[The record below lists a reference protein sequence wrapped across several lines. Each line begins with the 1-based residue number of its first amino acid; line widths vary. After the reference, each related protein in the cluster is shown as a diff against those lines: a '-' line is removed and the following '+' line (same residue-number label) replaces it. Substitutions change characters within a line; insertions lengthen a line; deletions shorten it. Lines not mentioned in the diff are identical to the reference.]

1 MRTSF
6 VILNKMKEKII
17 KAVKERY
24 VSIPSLKVS
33 MYEDMDT
40 VLMNLSID
48 LDHEVSEEEVLT
60 VIRSL

>member
-1 MRTSF
+1 
-6 VILNKMKEKII
+6 MKKKVI

-24 VSIPSLKVS
+24 VSIPNLKVS

-48 LDHEVSEEEVLT
+48 LDYEVSEEEILIT
-60 VIRSL
+60 INNL

>member
-1 MRTSF
+1 
-6 VILNKMKEKII
+6 MKEKVI

-48 LDHEVSEEEVLT
+48 LDHEVSEEEILIT
-60 VIRSL
+60 INNL